1 MTTNNEPAAPSSLAN
16 AEQTG
21 ISLKS
26 GAAQTE
32 ITLTPEEQAQAQK
45 LAESIRVEDAT
56 QIAQFG
62 VQAQSQ
68 LAQFSDTILEKV
80 RAKDSGPVGEMMTDL
95 MLKVKH
101 MDIDSLDGGRKGIF
115 GRIFNAGH
123 AVEKFMAGFDK
134 LSTEIDLITDKLD
147 KARMEMLKDI
157 GMYDML
163 YQKNL
168 EYLRQLDI
176 TIVAGRIKLRE
187 LDGQVI
193 PAARQKAEATGD
205 QLDAQTVNDL
215 LQFRERFDKKLHD
228 VSLSRMSAIQT
239 CPQIRLIQNGDQV
252 LADKIQTSI
261 LNTVPLWKNQI
272 VIAVGMAR
280 QKEALETQ
288 RAVTDTTNDL
298 LRKNAEMLRTNTTE
312 VAKESERGVIDIET
326 LRKVNED
333 LISTIEDVQRIQA
346 DGREKRAQA
355 ESELASLENTLKEKL
370 VSLKG

>member
-134 LSTEIDLITDKLD
+134 LSTEIDLITDRLD